1 MIKIPTSKNI
11 FGSRAATMKAAELD
25 LSEYIAF
32 SVKTGLKCKIMN
44 GSVCDV
50 NGVPFQNKSLQDEAS
65 FFTERVSNSKTVVL
79 GTIVPASAITYSFSD
94 IAEIE
99 AAMNSNAKRHADVSK
114 SYSIEIYDF
123 SFELEPETISYGTK
137 RMMLYSMSRS
147 STNEGFIYTSTS
159 IFGESLTKESFTA
172 FMLTNAYSGKKTALY
187 QRMSSDT
194 SKKFA
199 ERFIINPFE
208 VLSRPIIG
216 YDKFSGTTDFQ
227 ERTKVITVSFDTYE
241 LKIPMIRVSKKWA
254 RYLLMLLDE
263 KIITSFTFKA
273 IFDINENKYKCA
285 VVL

>member
-1 MIKIPTSKNI
+1 MIKIPTSKDI
-11 FGSRAATMKAAELD
+11 FGSRTAAMKVAELD
-25 LSEYIAF
+25 LSNYIAF

-50 NGVPFQNKSLQDEAS
+50 NGTPFQNKALQDEAS
-65 FFTERVSNSKTVVL
+65 FFTERASNSKTIIL

-94 IAEIE
+94 VAEIE
-99 AAMNSNAKRHADVSK
+99 GAMNSNAKRHADVSK
-114 SYSIEIYDF
+114 SYSIEVYDF

-137 RMMLYSMSRS
+137 RMMLYSMTRS
-147 STNEGFIYTSTS
+147 VKNEGFIYVSTS
-159 IFGESLTKESFTA
+159 VVAENLTKESFNA
-172 FMLTNAYSGKKTALY
+172 FMLSNAYSGRKTALY
-187 QRMSSDT
+187 NRMSSDV

-199 ERFIINPFE
+199 DRFLVNPFE
-208 VLSRPIIG
+208 IISRPIIG
-216 YDKFSGTTDFQ
+216 YDKFSGTADFQ

-241 LKIPMIRVSKKWA
+241 LRIPMIRVSKKWA

-273 IFDINENKYKCA
+273 VFDINENKYKCA